1 MVASGFQTIDDM
13 MIEIITIGDTAAA
26 AAAAPAPAPAVVA
39 VAVEMIVEM
48 IDVELAEAI
57 GIFAMATATDV
68 PQAIV
73 CAIGIVGCQKKKR
86 MTIQAVET

>member
-26 AAAAPAPAPAVVA
+26 AAAPAPAVVA

>member
-26 AAAAPAPAPAVVA
+26 AAAAPAPAVVA